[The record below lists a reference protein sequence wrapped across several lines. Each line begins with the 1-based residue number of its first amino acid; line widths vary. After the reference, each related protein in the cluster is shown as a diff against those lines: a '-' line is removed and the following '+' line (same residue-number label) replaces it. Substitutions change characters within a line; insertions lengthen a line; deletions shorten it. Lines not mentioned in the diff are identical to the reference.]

1 MVLTQIL
8 HKNCVKVPLDSKDKE
23 STITELI
30 DLLDTEGLLSDRNTA
45 LDSVLVREKTRS
57 TGIGAGIAIPHGKC
71 KAAKELVMA
80 VGISK
85 DGIDFASIDNQPVK
99 IVILLVSPIDQTG
112 PHIQALAKISRLM
125 LNQEF
130 KSKLENA
137 QTNEEVVELLNSQAK

>member
-1 MVLTQIL
+1 M
-8 HKNCVKVPLDSKDKE
+8 
-23 STITELI
+23 
-30 DLLDTEGLLSDRNTA
+30 A
-45 LDSVLVREKTRS
+45 L
-57 TGIGAGIAIPHGKC
+57 
-71 KAAKELVMA
+71 
-80 VGISK
+80 GISK

-99 IVILLVSPIDQTG
+99 IVILLLSPIDETG